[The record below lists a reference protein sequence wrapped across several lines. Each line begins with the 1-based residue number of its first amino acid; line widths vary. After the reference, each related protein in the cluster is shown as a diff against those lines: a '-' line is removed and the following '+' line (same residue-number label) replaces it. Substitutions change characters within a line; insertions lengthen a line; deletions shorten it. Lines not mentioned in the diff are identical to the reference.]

1 MMLDVAVPELRTYYP
16 LTTIHHP
23 AIVLASVPSS
33 WHHLSATRNHI
44 HEDRI
49 RMAKQAV
56 ATRTDLDPIDRLEE
70 KVRMLVG
77 IVTQLRADHARATE
91 ENGRLAREL
100 DGLRARLAE
109 SEEVT
114 GSELSALREERELVR
129 SRVAEMLE
137 QLEAI

>member
-1 MMLDVAVPELRTYYP
+1 
-16 LTTIHHP
+16 
-23 AIVLASVPSS
+23 
-33 WHHLSATRNHI
+33 
-44 HEDRI
+44 
-49 RMAKQAV
+49 MAKQAV

-91 ENGRLAREL
+91 ENGRLVREV
-100 DGLRARLAE
+100 DGLRVGLVE

-114 GSELSALREERELVR
+114 GTELSALREERELVR
-129 SRVAEMLE
+129 SRVAEMRE

>member
-1 MMLDVAVPELRTYYP
+1 
-16 LTTIHHP
+16 
-23 AIVLASVPSS
+23 
-33 WHHLSATRNHI
+33 
-44 HEDRI
+44 
-49 RMAKQAV
+49 MAKQAV

>member
-1 MMLDVAVPELRTYYP
+1 
-16 LTTIHHP
+16 
-23 AIVLASVPSS
+23 
-33 WHHLSATRNHI
+33 
-44 HEDRI
+44 
-49 RMAKQAV
+49 MAKQAV

-100 DGLRARLAE
+100 DNLRARLAE
-109 SEEVT
+109 SEEST
-114 GSELSALREERELVR
+114 GTELSALREERDLIR